1 LAETAVEDAPGRGSF
16 SMIVRDGT
24 RPAPGAGLPPSV
36 IAKIKAFVKAR
47 AIVRIHKRVKAKAQ
61 ARLKGRGLLDNRYR
75 CLSVS
80 ATTR

>member
-47 AIVRIHKRVKAKAQ
+47 AIVRIYKRVKRRP
-61 ARLKGRGLLDNRYR
+61 RLNGRGLPDNRQ
-75 CLSVS
+75 
-80 ATTR
+80 